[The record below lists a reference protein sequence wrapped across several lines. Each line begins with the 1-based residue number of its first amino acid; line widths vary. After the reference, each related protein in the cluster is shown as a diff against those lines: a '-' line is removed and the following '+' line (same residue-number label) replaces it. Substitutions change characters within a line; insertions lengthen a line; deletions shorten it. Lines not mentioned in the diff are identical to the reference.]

1 MEIAFRN
8 RKLAKTFNSA
18 GALREAYGDPMA
30 GTIMNRLAV
39 LKNAK
44 TLSLVPTTKPE
55 RRHQLKGKRKKWS
68 YPVFVDSLGLSPPAL
83 SWATAGGRK
92 VFPKIGG

>member
-1 MEIAFRN
+1 MRRDIEP
-8 RKLAKTFNSA
+8 S
-18 GALREAYGDPMA
+18 ALREAMPLSVSLIE
-30 GTIMNRLAV
+30 GTVHVR
-39 LKNAK
+39 
-44 TLSLVPTTKPE
+44 E
-55 RRHQLKGKRKKWS
+55 WS